1 MSSTTAPLTQA
12 FQSPDAATLAT
23 ALAADVVFRTPIL
36 PETLHGKDLAVR
48 YLEETRKAIT
58 DLTYYDT
65 VGDDELKIMFWR
77 GQVIGRDI
85 EGATITKINVDGLVN
100 DLTVLMRS
108 WSVVQ
113 LFRDAMLIAL
123 SDVVPADA
131 WVLGTG
137 TAPTPDGNAEAGP
150 ATKLPLAPSVAF
162 HSPMLTK
169 AVAGDEKVQKIHK
182 LIGGI
187 QGTRTYHAR
196 FDSEGR
202 RVEYWTC
209 VIDGHE
215 QQGID
220 DLAINA
226 EGQLTDQKVWLRP
239 WPVTTILRDR
249 AMAGGLPFLGPDVWL
264 LPAHPSPLA

>member
-1 MSSTTAPLTQA
+1 MSLTTEPLTRA
-12 FQSPDAATLAT
+12 FETADASTLGN
-23 ALAADVVFRTPIL
+23 ALAADVAFRTPIL
-36 PETLHGKDLAVR
+36 AEALQGEEITLR
-48 YLEETRKAIT
+48 YLAESAKVIT
-58 DLTYYDT
+58 DLSYYET
-65 VGDDELKIMFWR
+65 VGDDELTIMFWR

-85 EGATITKINVDGLVN
+85 EGATIVKTDSDGLVN

-108 WSVVQ
+108 WSQVQ

-123 SDVVPADA
+123 SDTIPVEF
-131 WVLGTG
+131 WVLGVG
-137 TAPTPDGNAEAGP
+137 TAPEPDGNAEAGP
-150 ATKLPLAPSVAF
+150 STKLPLAPGVAF

-169 AVAGDEKVQKIHK
+169 TVSGDEKVQKIHK

-187 QGTRTYHAR
+187 QGTRTHHAR
-196 FDSEGR
+196 FESEGR

-209 VIDGHE
+209 VIDGH
-215 QQGID
+215 QQQEID
-220 DLAINA
+220 VLAINA

-249 AMAGGLPFLGPDVWL
+249 AMAGGLPFLGLDVWL